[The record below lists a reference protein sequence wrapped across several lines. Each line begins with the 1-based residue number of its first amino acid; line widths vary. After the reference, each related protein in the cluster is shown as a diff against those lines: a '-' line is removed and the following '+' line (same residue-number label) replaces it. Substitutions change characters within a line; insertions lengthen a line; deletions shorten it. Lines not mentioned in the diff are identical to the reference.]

1 MASSFLYP
9 TFKKRYLTKEKKLD
23 LSVGDTVTIPF
34 TREDNVCEAVL
45 FYIINIEET
54 AYSVYVDLMSVNV
67 NLIKPFRWL
76 SNLDV
81 SECKTIPIKI
91 PYCKSNIYRVL
102 NSLVTRFPEEV
113 QEAMV
118 AKEEVRYSFKNG
130 QKSYEPELIG
140 KIWAL
145 DTDEVFDHRTTHTDF
160 NASCYPYVLDQFP
173 FFKTHPIFF
182 DGQEHCVILHNQI
195 IPGKVSFIARG
206 FLFTSSHLYRTYITP
221 ICMRLQINQ

>member
-9 TFKKRYLTKEKKLD
+9 TFKERYLTKKKKLD

-130 QKSYEPELIG
+130 QESYTEPELIG

-145 DTDEVFDHRTTHTDF
+145 DSDEVFSYYTTHIDPDKH
-160 NASCYPYVLDQFP
+160 PYVLRRFP
-173 FFKTHPIFF
+173 FFVDNPEYFQAPHQPIALRNKLLP
-182 DGQEHCVILHNQI
+182 DRISYIED
-195 IPGKVSFIARG
+195 G
-206 FLFTSSHLYRTYITP
+206 FLHITNDLTLEYHTP
-221 ICMRLQINQ
+221 ICMRLKIYV